1 MQGSSSTPALTD
13 EEFAQHA
20 PKHHLGRE
28 SVKLR
33 RGHSGEQASSH
44 PSLESHLRRTPSVEL
59 SLAHQQS
66 TLDVH
71 PRRAMQEFSVAD

>member
-44 PSLESHLRRTPSVEL
+44 QSLESHLRQTPSVEL
-59 SLAHQQS
+59 SLAHQQ
-66 TLDVH
+66 
-71 PRRAMQEFSVAD
+71 